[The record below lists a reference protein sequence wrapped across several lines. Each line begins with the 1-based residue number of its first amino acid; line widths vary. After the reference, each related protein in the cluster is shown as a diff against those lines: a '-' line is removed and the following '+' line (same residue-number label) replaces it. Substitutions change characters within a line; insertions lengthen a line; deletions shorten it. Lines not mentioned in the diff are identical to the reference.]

1 MKILSLDKVPFVES
15 RWLPMVS
22 MCSGVSPVFIR
33 LERALILGILFW
45 VFSARVFT
53 EHPGLL
59 KRKNGRGLTLHSVC
73 FDWEKIKRLAAT
85 APLQCTGSR

>member
-1 MKILSLDKVPFVES
+1 MKILSLDKIPFVEL

-22 MCSGVSPVFIR
+22 MCSDVSPVLIR

-53 EHPGLL
+53 EHPGY
-59 KRKNGRGLTLHSVC
+59 
-73 FDWEKIKRLAAT
+73 
-85 APLQCTGSR
+85 SRERMAVA